1 LLQLFKKMELEMLLK
16 KINSKYKIYIC
27 VYFILILFNNN
38 IYSETK
44 FSYFNYIRQL
54 NSFSALF
61 TQYTFNEDGSLLKES
76 NGSLLYKKKS
86 KYILEYNTPNKIK
99 FISDGQFITTYDKD
113 LEQVIIQSF
122 SDKINNNV
130 FSIMTN
136 EDLIKN
142 KFNINSYVVN
152 GNIHFKFKPIKED
165 LKNNVFLLIIKD
177 SSIKKITFMND
188 LDQSVTMDFNNF
200 KKNVVIK
207 DSSFKIDIPDNF
219 DVIIDK

>member
-1 LLQLFKKMELEMLLK
+1 MLLK

>member
-1 LLQLFKKMELEMLLK
+1 LLQLFKKMELEMSLK
-16 KINSKYKIYIC
+16 KIKNNYKVHIFA
-27 VYFILILFNNN
+27 YFILMLFNHN

-44 FSYFNYIRQL
+44 INYFNYIKDL
-54 NSFSALF
+54 KSFSTLF
-61 TQYTFNEDGSLLKES
+61 TQYTFSEDGSLIKES

-86 KYILEYNTPNKIK
+86 MYVLEYNTPNKIK

-122 SDKINNNV
+122 KDKINNNV

-136 EDLIKN
+136 EDLIRN
-142 KFNINSYVVN
+142 KFKINSYVTN
-152 GNIHFKFKPIKED
+152 GDIHFKFKPIKKS
-165 LKNNVFLLIIKD
+165 LNNNVFLLVIKD

-188 LDQSVTMDFNNF
+188 LEQSVTMDFNNF
-200 KKNVVIK
+200 KKNISIK

>member
-1 LLQLFKKMELEMLLK
+1 MLQLFKKMELEMLLK

>member
-1 LLQLFKKMELEMLLK
+1 MLLK
-16 KINSKYKIYIC
+16 KINIKHKTYIYI
-27 VYFILILFNNN
+27 YLILIVFNNN
-38 IYSETK
+38 IYSEANY
-44 FSYFNYIRQL
+44 SYFNFIKEL
-54 NSFSALF
+54 NSFSTLF
-61 TQYTFNEDGSLLKES
+61 IQYTFNEDGSLIKES

-113 LEQVIIQSF
+113 LEQVIIQS
-122 SDKINNNV
+122 SKDKANDNI
-130 FSIMTN
+130 FSIITD

-142 KFNINSYVVN
+142 KFNIKSYISN
-152 GNIHFKFKPIKED
+152 GDIHFKLKPIKED
-165 LKNNVFLLIIKD
+165 LRNNVFLLVVKD
-177 SSIKKITFMND
+177 KAIKKITFMND

-200 KKNVVIK
+200 KKNVIIN

>member
-1 LLQLFKKMELEMLLK
+1 MLLK
-16 KINSKYKIYIC
+16 KINTKYKIYIC
-27 VYFILILFNNN
+27 VYFIMILFNNS

-61 TQYTFNEDGSLLKES
+61 TQYTFSEDGSLLKES

-152 GNIHFKFKPIKED
+152 DNIHFKFKPIKED
-165 LKNNVFLLIIKD
+165 LKNNVFLLVIKD

>member
-1 LLQLFKKMELEMLLK
+1 MEPEMLLK
-16 KINSKYKIYIC
+16 KINTKYKIYIC
-27 VYFILILFNNN
+27 VYFIMILFNNS

-61 TQYTFNEDGSLLKES
+61 TQYTFSEDGSLLKES

-152 GNIHFKFKPIKED
+152 DNIHFKFKPIKED
-165 LKNNVFLLIIKD
+165 LKNNVFLLVIKD